1 MAESTI
7 GLYKTEMVHREGPW
21 RGVDDLE
28 YATLD
33 WVYWFNTNRL
43 HSAIDYLPPIEYE
56 EQYYRQNNPQQQTPL
71 GELALH

>member
-21 RGVDDLE
+21 RGAEDVE

-33 WVYWFNTNRL
+33 WVHWFNTHRL
-43 HSAIDYLPPIEYE
+43 HSAIGYLPPIEYE
-56 EQYYRQNNPQQQTPL
+56 EQYYRQINPQQHTPL